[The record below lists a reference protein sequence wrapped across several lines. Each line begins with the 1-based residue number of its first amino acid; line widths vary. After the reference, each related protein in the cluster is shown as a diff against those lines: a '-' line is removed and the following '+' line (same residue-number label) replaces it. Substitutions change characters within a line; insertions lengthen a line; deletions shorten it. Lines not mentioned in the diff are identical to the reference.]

1 MFVIIVFKVIRE
13 LVSWGVFW
21 IRIKKGDRFV
31 VVNGEY
37 VIIIERDD
45 RYGYILSCDF
55 GGIKKWCICF
65 MVDVIG
71 YIMFYVVVNEVLY
84 YKVDI

>member
-55 GGIKKWCICF
+55 GGIKKWRICF